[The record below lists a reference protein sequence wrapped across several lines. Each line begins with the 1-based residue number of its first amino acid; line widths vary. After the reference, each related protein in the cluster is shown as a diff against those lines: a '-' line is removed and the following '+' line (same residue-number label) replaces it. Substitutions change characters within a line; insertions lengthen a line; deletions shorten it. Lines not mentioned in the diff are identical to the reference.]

1 MLGRQAVAVMVA
13 GALAASLSVP
23 YFFVALLEFHATGAG
38 GGNIFVAS
46 MVTALAV
53 VLFVLGSHWH
63 TQTLKE
69 AP

>member
-1 MLGRQAVAVMVA
+1 MLGRQAAAVMVA
-13 GALAASLSVP
+13 AALMASLSVF
-23 YFFVALLEFHATGAG
+23 YFLLALLEFQAAGAG
-38 GGNIFVAS
+38 ATNILLALV
-46 MVTALAV
+46 VTALAV